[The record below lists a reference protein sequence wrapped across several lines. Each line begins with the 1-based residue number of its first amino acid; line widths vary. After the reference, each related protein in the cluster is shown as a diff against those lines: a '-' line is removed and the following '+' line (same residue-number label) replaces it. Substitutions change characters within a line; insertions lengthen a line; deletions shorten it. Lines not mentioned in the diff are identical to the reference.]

1 MANKKY
7 RPGKKVR
14 ISGMT
19 EKLIIAG
26 LVLCCV
32 VVLFFSVFAV
42 LKSVGKSSLKKH
54 AGEIANQEL
63 STNLNDEL
71 ETVDEP
77 LELEEGQIL
86 VDGEVYEY
94 NDDIMTFL
102 CMGVDSR
109 NGITK
114 E

>member
-14 ISGMT
+14 ISGIT

-63 STNLNDEL
+63 STHLNDEL
-71 ETVDEP
+71 ETVAEP
-77 LELEEGQIL
+77 LVLMPRALFI
-86 VDGEVYEY
+86 
-94 NDDIMTFL
+94 
-102 CMGVDSR
+102 
-109 NGITK
+109 
-114 E
+114 